1 MTTIEIRDL
10 RKRFGEV
17 QALDGMSFTVR
28 DGEIYGFVGSNGAG
42 KSTTMRIALGVL
54 AADSGE
60 VLLDGRPLDDDTR
73 RRIGYM
79 PEERGLYGKEK
90 ILDQLVFLA
99 KLHGV
104 DGASAK
110 QRGTELL
117 ETLGLGERLNDKLDD
132 LSLGNQQRVQLAA
145 SLIHDPDVLILD
157 EPFSGLDPVAVDVM
171 STMLTDRARQ
181 GVPVIFSSHQLDL
194 VQRLCDRVGIVT
206 RGHMVAEGTVAE
218 LRDQGPI
225 RYRVGTT
232 ARGWLPEG
240 VALVPRLRGP
250 RCPRGPKRR
259 RRPTHPAIR
268 HGGRPRPRIHPGR
281 ARPGRA
287 VQGGRALMTPQR
299 AYSPMHTITT
309 TAAREVQILLV
320 KKGVI
325 ATLAIMLLA
334 VVGLIGFGTWQKNK
348 EDTPE
353 ATSVAT
359 VGVDTQLLSGSGYE
373 PRAAADR
380 DEAVRMVRD
389 GDVDAALVADGDQW
403 QVISDGTPSVSVM
416 SGMESLA
423 ESYTRSETLATLG
436 ISPEDYAAAS
446 RTIDVV
452 PVDVDDATGGE
463 DTEQHFARLLTTF
476 AALMM
481 VIFTVI
487 TFAAQVGSR
496 VTEEKSSRV
505 VELVLAT
512 VRPLDFLAGKLLGTL
527 ILGFIATALLL
538 AVGGVGLKVSGLVD
552 DVELDWSVF
561 PVLLL
566 AWLLSMLFFG
576 ALYAAAGAMVQ
587 RTEDLQST
595 QMPILVLIMASAYIP
610 AFGWMST
617 SSTWM
622 QVMSWI
628 PPFSI
633 FAAPLS
639 YAAGD
644 FTALQLAGSFGI
656 ATLAT
661 VLAVWAAA
669 RIYKRTILN
678 NGSVTKWSQVLRKA

>member
-1 MTTIEIRDL
+1 
-10 RKRFGEV
+10 
-17 QALDGMSFTVR
+17 
-28 DGEIYGFVGSNGAG
+28 
-42 KSTTMRIALGVL
+42 
-54 AADSGE
+54 
-60 VLLDGRPLDDDTR
+60 
-73 RRIGYM
+73 M
-79 PEERGLYGKEK
+79 PT
-90 ILDQLVFLA
+90 QN
-99 KLHGV
+99 
-104 DGASAK
+104 
-110 QRGTELL
+110 T
-117 ETLGLGERLNDKLDD
+117 
-132 LSLGNQQRVQLAA
+132 
-145 SLIHDPDVLILD
+145 
-157 EPFSGLDPVAVDVM
+157 
-171 STMLTDRARQ
+171 
-181 GVPVIFSSHQLDL
+181 
-194 VQRLCDRVGIVT
+194 
-206 RGHMVAEGTVAE
+206 
-218 LRDQGPI
+218 
-225 RYRVGTT
+225 
-232 ARGWLPEG
+232 
-240 VALVPRLRGP
+240 
-250 RCPRGPKRR
+250 
-259 RRPTHPAIR
+259 
-268 HGGRPRPRIHPGR
+268 
-281 ARPGRA
+281 
-287 VQGGRALMTPQR
+287 
-299 AYSPMHTITT
+299 YSPMHTITT

-325 ATLAIMLLA
+325 ATLAITLLA

-348 EDTPE
+348 EDAPE
-353 ATSVAT
+353 ATAVAT

-481 VIFTVI
+481 VILTVI

-527 ILGFIATALLL
+527 VLGFFATALLL

-552 DVELDWSVF
+552 DVELDWAIF
-561 PVLLL
+561 PVLLV
-566 AWLLSMLFFG
+566 AWLLAMLFFG

-610 AFGWMST
+610 TFGWTST
-617 SSTWM
+617 SATWM

-644 FTALQLAGSFGI
+644 FTALQLTGSFAI
-656 ATLAT
+656 AALAT
-661 VLAVWAAA
+661 ALAVWAAA

-678 NGSVTKWSQVLRKA
+678 NGTVTKWSQVLRRA